1 MRYHF
6 YKGKSLEG
14 SVLKDQEKQR
24 QHENLKGLLYREQ
37 QWRVTGLLWLS
48 SSVMHSWHY
57 QGHSLKDFQIMDLKS
72 IQMSMAQE
80 GQQRTGNR
88 LHCPTRTIIAEGVPT
103 FPTLSVF
110 KAVLLSLTHRVQFFT
125 FQSWDWLCISEIA
138 DGAQRLKT
146 TVGIGCSLAA
156 EYIFIAFRRP
166 QVLLLVLHTP
176 QRVPMQQI
184 YFLTARTHSSTSHWL
199 WQPYLGCKTS
209 PRGLGSPWL
218 A

>member
-14 SVLKDQEKQR
+14 SVLKGQEKQC
-24 QHENLKGLLYREQ
+24 QHENLKGLLYREH
-37 QWRVTGLLWLS
+37 QWWVTGLLWLP

-57 QGHSLKDFQIMDLKS
+57 QGHSLKDPQIMGLKS

-80 GQQRTGNR
+80 GQQRTGN
-88 LHCPTRTIIAEGVPT
+88 
-103 FPTLSVF
+103 
-110 KAVLLSLTHRVQFFT
+110 
-125 FQSWDWLCISEIA
+125 WDWLCISEIA

-156 EYIFIAFRRP
+156 EYIFIAFRRS
-166 QVLLLVLHTP
+166 QVLLLVLHIP
-176 QRVPMQQI
+176 QRVLMQQI
-184 YFLTARTHSSTSHWL
+184 YFLTAARTHSSTSHWL

-209 PRGLGSPWL
+209 PRGLGFPWL